1 MGGSFGGLLPLGS
14 VIEGFFSFCGA
25 GGVLL
30 LLEADDI
37 PLELEPEPPEVAG
50 VEGCVLLP
58 VWDCC

>member
-25 GGVLL
+25 GGVV
-30 LLEADDI
+30 LLEADGV
-37 PLELEPEPPEVAG
+37 PLEPEPPEVAG
-50 VEGCVLLP
+50 VEGSVLLP